1 MSIQYF
7 INRATAIDISRR
19 KVTGVQY
26 TRSEVARTETT
37 VTKNPWRISVT
48 IAPMAWLD
56 ARPYLEAI
64 DQLDRTTPET
74 VLFNGTNTAFLYGYL
89 GDRATTPT
97 TFTVTSF
104 SGNQLVVGNLSGLT
118 AGQIAFRAGDLV
130 QIAGKPNPY
139 TIVSNVTYTGA
150 ETITLTTHRPNISS
164 GSVVGL
170 GLNVGPNCQFNM
182 FCPNMPVYGL
192 IPGAFRRTANGT
204 YTNGA
209 IVEFAEPL
217 QLVEWTYGT

>member
-1 MSIQYF
+1 MSLQFF
-7 INRATAIDISRR
+7 INRATTIDINRR

-37 VTKNPWRISVT
+37 VTKNPWRINVT
-48 IAPMAWLD
+48 VAAMPWLD

-74 VLFNGTNTAFLYGYL
+74 VMFNGANTAFLYGYL

-97 TFTVTSF
+97 AFTVNSF
-104 SGNQLVVGNLSGLT
+104 TGNQLVVGNLSGLT
-118 AGQIAFRAGDLV
+118 AGQLAFRAGDLV
-130 QIAGKPNPY
+130 QLAGRPNPY
-139 TIVSNVTYTGA
+139 TVVSNVTYTGA
-150 ETITLTTHRPNISS
+150 ATVTLTTHRPNISTS
-164 GSVVGL
+164 SVTGL
-170 GLNVGPNCQFNM
+170 VLNVGTNCQFRM
-182 FCPNMPVYGL
+182 FCPNMPAYNL
-192 IPGAFRRTANGT
+192 FPGAFRRTAAGV

-209 IVEFAEPL
+209 IVQFDEPL